1 MEIKEIFQVLGI
13 EETKDEGAIKRAYRE
28 KLAVTNPE
36 DNPEGFKR
44 LRTAYEEACVYAQ
57 AEEEEP
63 QEEDTTPSGLWV
75 QKAARIYDNIEMRR
89 EVSCWKELFEE
100 DIFLSLEEEENC
112 RVKLLQFMLD
122 HFRFPTEVWKLFD
135 AKLHILEGDTG
146 LREQFPADF
155 INYMMNRCRQGEDVE
170 FDQFTGTPDAD
181 YDLFIRYMECCWGIM
196 REDKTEQL
204 DEYIRNADELGITHP
219 SMEHIRAWY
228 MTKQGKVKE
237 AADHML
243 QLWEKYPED
252 LIVSFNTAELL
263 WQNDMKEKSAKVYES
278 IKSNINERHYMAN
291 MRLTEWYLEKEDYA
305 KAKDCAEEV
314 LALGAGNDEFQEL
327 LLQINQ
333 KLEEDYAG
341 KYAQLKDYANG
352 SELAFCYLQDG
363 RYAEGLALALE
374 LGRVVP
380 RDKAAEYRGLMAKL
394 HVEGADFEEA
404 IEWAE
409 KWEQA
414 LQDKI
419 KANTDDEKER
429 DADKNR
435 VGQSLAIRLECYH
448 KLGLKDKAYF
458 EKALAVIERMDAL
471 KGDGAGINMRM
482 EKARIYYDMG
492 EYEKCLEVTT
502 ELIEKHQ
509 VYAAHAIAQK
519 AYKGMWDARG
529 VVQSGYM
536 CIRYFPDYTGAYE
549 HIAEVYLQLKYTEDL
564 VKLLNEAEQN
574 GVKSVLLD
582 AYRYQMTHEPFTGAE
597 IEEKMKEFEE
607 KYQNP
612 LADGNE
618 ECFEKGLPVIN
629 EYLYKYPGPYM
640 LYKRGI
646 FYMAANKMEEA
657 EEDFRKILEL
667 EPGDP
672 YAYDEL
678 LELYVRKGMFENALI
693 CAKMAKLYFDEVY
706 YGMHLKI
713 ARIYSRLGQ
722 PQMALK
728 SCDEM
733 FKVGGDRAW
742 NNTTVIG
749 DYVHILSCAGRLDEA
764 ERVINTTY
772 KDRAPKRYHELI
784 DFYNSTNQKDK
795 AALAVQ
801 QWSRWHIANTAN
813 SDKESRFEY
822 YKILGFRE
830 LLFGEPDEAVKYM
843 EAAVKEQHRKPDAYS
858 YTDLMLMCILTGND
872 DKGRKYAAKMQQLD
886 KEHAAS
892 GQPER
897 YHHME
902 KAILQKEFLMHYYDA
917 APEELEKIMET
928 EKTSL
933 TCFQCAYSVC
943 KEFEAVRLVYM
954 VRIGRR
960 QEALELLD
968 KYLKGCVYNDFLLA
982 VKRYCEMGT
991 ITGDEELSGISGS
1004 DSKTEKGLFRGLT
1017 KLFGGTDKK

>member
-13 EETKDEGAIKRAYRE
+13 DETKDEGTIKRAYRE
-28 KLAVTNPE
+28 KLSVTNPE

-44 LRTAYEEACVYAQ
+44 LRNAYEEACVYAQ

-63 QEEDTTPSGLWV
+63 QEEDTTPSGMWV
-75 QKAARIYDNIEMRR
+75 QKAALIYENIEKRR
-89 EVSCWKELFEE
+89 DVSCWKELFEE

-112 RVKLLQFMLD
+112 RIKLLQFMLD
-122 HFRFPTEVWKLFD
+122 HFRFPTAVWKLFD
-135 AKLHILEGDTG
+135 EKLHILEGGAD

-170 FDQFTGTPDAD
+170 FDQFTGAPDAD

-204 DEYIRNADELGITHP
+204 DEYIRNADELCITHP
-219 SMEHIRAWY
+219 SMEHVRAWY
-228 MTKQGKVKE
+228 MAKQGRIE
-237 AADHML
+237 ESAAHML

-252 LIVSFNTAELL
+252 LIVCFNTAEHL
-263 WQNDMKEKSAKVYES
+263 WKNDLKEKSVKVYES
-278 IKSNINERHYMAN
+278 IKANINERHYMAN
-291 MRLTEWYLEKEDYA
+291 LRLTEWYLENDDYS

-314 LALGAGNDEFQEL
+314 LALGAGSDEFQEML
-327 LLQINQ
+327 LEINK
-333 KLEEDYAG
+333 KLEEDYAR

-363 RYAEGLALALE
+363 RYAEGLALAQE

-380 RDKAAEYRGLMAKL
+380 GDKVAEYRGLLAKL
-394 HVEGADFEEA
+394 HVEGADFAQA

-409 KWEQA
+409 QWEQA

-435 VGQSLAIRLECYH
+435 IGQSLAIRLECYH
-448 KLGLKDKAYF
+448 KLGLKDKSNF

-471 KGDGAGINMRM
+471 KGDSAGINMRM

-492 EYEKCLEVTT
+492 EYEKCLEITT

-536 CIRYFPDYTGAYE
+536 CIRYFPDYAGAYE
-549 HIAEVYLQLKYTEDL
+549 YIAEVYLQLKYTEDL
-564 VKLLNEAEQN
+564 IKLLNEAEQN

-582 AYRYQMTHEPFTGAE
+582 AYRYQMTNEPFTGEE
-597 IEEKMKEFEE
+597 IQERMKLFEE
-607 KYQNP
+607 EYQNP
-612 LADGNE
+612 LSDGME
-618 ECFEKGLPVIN
+618 EYFAKGLPVIN

-640 LYKRGI
+640 LYKRGV

-657 EEDFRKILEL
+657 EEDFRKMLEL
-667 EPGDP
+667 EPGDA

-678 LELYVRKGMFENALI
+678 LELYVRKGMFEEALV
-693 CAKMAKLYFDEVY
+693 CAKMAELYFEEVY
-706 YGMHLKI
+706 YGMYLKI
-713 ARIYSRLGQ
+713 ARIYSRLGLT
-722 PQMALK
+722 QMALET
-728 SCDEM
+728 CDKM
-733 FKVGGDRAW
+733 FNVGGERAW

-749 DYVHILSCAGRLDEA
+749 DYVHILARAGRLDEA
-764 ERVINTTY
+764 ERVINNTY
-772 KDRAPKRYHELI
+772 KDQPAKRYHELV
-784 DFYNSTNQKDK
+784 DFYNCTNQKDK
-795 AALAVQ
+795 ASLALQ
-801 QWSRWHIANTAN
+801 QWSKWHIANISA
-813 SDKESRFEY
+813 SDKESRYEY
-822 YKILGFRE
+822 SKIQGFHH
-830 LLFGEPDEAVKYM
+830 LLFGDTDEAVKCM
-843 EAAVKEQHRKPDAYS
+843 EAAVNEKHRKPTPYS
-858 YTDLMLMCILTGND
+858 YVDLVLMCILTGND
-872 DKGRKYAAKMQQLD
+872 EKGRKYAAKMQQLD
-886 KEHAAS
+886 KERIAA
-892 GQPER
+892 GLPES

-902 KAILQKEFLMHYYDA
+902 KAILQKEFLMHYYDGA
-917 APEELEKIMET
+917 AEELDKIMET

-943 KEFEAVRLVYM
+943 KEFEAVKLAYM
-954 VRIGRR
+954 VRMGRV
-960 QEALELLD
+960 QETLELLD
-968 KYLKGCVYNDFLLA
+968 KYLKGSVYNDFLLF
-982 VKRYCEMGT
+982 VKRCCELGT
-991 ITGDEELSGISGS
+991 ITSDEELRGISGS
-1004 DSKTEKGLFRGLT
+1004 AGKKEKGLFKGLT
-1017 KLFGGTDKK
+1017 KLFGGTEKK